1 MRNSNG
7 LYCEQLL
14 LSTGWARDL
23 VIIFDTNGVITDVRP
38 KVIGD
43 NFEKAAGP
51 VLAGMSNTHSH
62 AFQRA
67 FVGLTERSGPK
78 GDDFWTWRQALYLS
92 LIHI

>member
-23 VIIFDTNGVITDVRP
+23 VIIFDTNGVITAVRP

-43 NFEKAAGP
+43 NFEKDMKKMEKIPIIAKWEELMIACFNP
-51 VLAGMSNTHSH
+51 FPNNNDNDSPIS
-62 AFQRA
+62 
-67 FVGLTERSGPK
+67 
-78 GDDFWTWRQALYLS
+78 
-92 LIHI
+92 